1 MRFPSK
7 RITLKNG
14 QEAILRS
21 PEVSDASELLEHLKC
36 VCAETNFLM
45 RYPEECT
52 MTLAQE
58 EAFCRDICESDYDL
72 MILCQVGDRIAGNCH
87 ISFKRHIKNRHRA
100 TVAIALLSEY
110 WNLGIVSALFQEMI
124 AAARNRGIE
133 QLELEVIEGNDRA
146 MHLYQKIG
154 FQIVAKKPNAIRL
167 KDGTRL
173 SEYYLILPL

>member
-1 MRFPSK
+1 M
-7 RITLKNG
+7 
-14 QEAILRS
+14 
-21 PEVSDASELLEHLKC
+21 
-36 VCAETNFLM
+36 
-45 RYPEECT
+45 
-52 MTLAQE
+52 
-58 EAFCRDICESDYDL
+58 
-72 MILCQVGDRIAGNCH
+72 
-87 ISFKRHIKNRHRA
+87 
-100 TVAIALLSEY
+100 VAIALLSEY
-110 WNLGIVSALFQEMI
+110 WNLGIGSALFQEMI